1 MSGITPIL
9 DTLLHQVLGK
19 RVDVPV
25 ARELPLP
32 VRPLQPGQAPP
43 AVRSDSRL
51 DPRPAPTGDTARGA
65 AAGERPAAAPA
76 APAAPPA
83 GGSTRTHFSAA
94 ARTIGDL
101 LSQYPAPP
109 SALRPSAPLL
119 ALGEA
124 APADVAARLRGSL
137 EHSGLFYE
145 SHLQGWFRGERSLEQ
160 LAREPQMRL
169 FRDALAG
176 AGLTP
181 GPVRERPGAPAAATA
196 SAPAPSSP
204 ATATPAPG
212 TPAPSTPVASASVLS
227 AAASPSSAG
236 AEVGADDGGQ
246 PAGNGERNAR
256 PLLPEGHREALQ
268 SVLRHQLELLASP
281 VLRWEGDVW
290 SGLFMALVVQIPPRD
305 TPPHGQSDGGQS
317 RADDEPAPAWR
328 SELTLSLATLGEVRV
343 RLALAGQRLELDLT
357 AAEDTARR
365 LRAGGQRL
373 RERLTPLME
382 GGVTLT
388 IHEAADHD

>member
-19 RVDVPV
+19 RVDVPL
-25 ARELPLP
+25 ARELPPP

-51 DPRPAPTGDTARGA
+51 DPRPAPTRDSARGA
-65 AAGERPAAAPA
+65 ATGERPATVP
-76 APAAPPA
+76 PTLAAPPA

-119 ALGEA
+119 AVGEV
-124 APADVAARLRGSL
+124 APTELAARLRGSL

-145 SHLQGWFRGERSLEQ
+145 SHLQSWFRGERSLEQ

-181 GPVRERPGAPAAATA
+181 APGRERPGAAPASSSAGPAA
-196 SAPAPSSP
+196 SA
-204 ATATPAPG
+204 
-212 TPAPSTPVASASVLS
+212 ASASMP
-227 AAASPSSAG
+227 AASGAPMPAVPAGSPSPLSSAS

-246 PAGNGERNAR
+246 PAGDAERSAR
-256 PLLPEGHREALQ
+256 PVLPEGHREALHG
-268 SVLRHQLELLASP
+268 VLRHQLELLATP

>member
-19 RVDVPV
+19 RVDVPL

-43 AVRSDSRL
+43 AVHSDSRL
-51 DPRPAPTGDTARGA
+51 DPRPAPTSDSARGA
-65 AAGERPAAAPA
+65 ATGERPAGAPTT
-76 APAAPPA
+76 PAAPPA

-119 ALGEA
+119 AVGEA
-124 APADVAARLRGSL
+124 APAEVAARLRGSL

-181 GPVRERPGAPAAATA
+181 APARERSGAAPASSPPLPSA
-196 SAPAPSSP
+196 SAPAASP
-204 ATATPAPG
+204 PA
-212 TPAPSTPVASASVLS
+212 APSQSASGLSAPASPLSSASAE
-227 AAASPSSAG
+227 AG
-236 AEVGADDGGQ
+236 LDDGGR
-246 PAGNGERNAR
+246 PAGDAERGAR
-256 PLLPEGHREALQ
+256 PLLPEGHREALHG
-268 SVLRHQLELLASP
+268 VLRHQLELLATP

-290 SGLFMALVVQIPPRD
+290 SGLFMALVVQVPPRD
-305 TPPHGQSDGGQS
+305 TPPRGQSDGGGS
-317 RADDEPAPAWR
+317 RSDDEPAPPWR

-343 RLALAGQRLELDLT
+343 RLALTGQRLDLDLT
-357 AAEDTARR
+357 ATEDTARR

-373 RERLTPLME
+373 RERLAPLME
-382 GGVTLT
+382 EGVTLT
-388 IHEAADHD
+388 IHESRDHD